1 MKYFEVM
8 VQITN
13 ESEDSKGNV
22 RIKKNR
28 EIYLV
33 DAMSCTEAEARV
45 VNLFKNFSQD
55 FEVVSVRSS
64 KVIEVVSA
72 EPKKVTK
79 SNNDKTT
86 EDDKDNG

>member
-8 VQITN
+8 VQITT

-22 RIKKNR
+22 RIKKNK

-45 VNLFKNFSQD
+45 VKLYQGFSQD
-55 FEVVSVRSS
+55 FEVVSVRGS
-64 KVIEVVSA
+64 KILEVVTA
-72 EPKKVTK
+72 TTKKETK
-79 SNNDKTT
+79 SVNVKEENN
-86 EDDKDNG
+86 DKDNG

>member
-28 EIYLV
+28 EVYLV

-45 VNLFKNFSQD
+45 VKLFQGFTQD
-55 FEVVSVRSS
+55 YEVVSVRGS
-64 KVIEVVSA
+64 KIIEVVSA
-72 EPKKVTK
+72 EAKKSTTSTK
-79 SNNDKTT
+79 EKTT
-86 EDDKDNG
+86 NDDKDNG

>member
-8 VQITN
+8 VQVTN

-22 RIKKNR
+22 RIKKNK

-45 VNLFKNFSQD
+45 VKLYQGFAQD
-55 FEVVSVRSS
+55 FEVVSVRGS
-64 KVIEVVSA
+64 KILEVVTA
-72 EPKKVTK
+72 DTKKETK
-79 SNNDKTT
+79 SVKPKEEKN
-86 EDDKDNG
+86 DKDNG

>member
-8 VQITN
+8 VQVTT

-22 RIKKNR
+22 RIKKNK

-45 VNLFKNFSQD
+45 VKLYQGFTQE
-55 FEVVSVRSS
+55 FEVISVRGS
-64 KVIEVVSA
+64 KILEVVTAST
-72 EPKKVTK
+72 KKETK
-79 SNNDKTT
+79 SVTPKETN
-86 EDDKDNG
+86 DDKDNG